1 MTEQL
6 TKERCRQIRI
16 LLSAMAATA
25 VLAIMA
31 ESVFES
37 LFERLSVRSV
47 VWDLLFGKCLIP
59 KGGVIGTAVFAA
71 AVLLIFSLRY
81 PGAARPLAATAW
93 GLLTVVYLLRS
104 VLVLYR
110 LWWESAVQTTPSDL
124 TAAHRTAIV
133 DSGALILLFL
143 LLAVCALCNK
153 PAPANAVCALIGISA
168 LLPVE
173 TLLHAADTDAAPLL
187 MGPAASMHGLLLG
200 ALWVRYGSRR
210 ALPDALLWGA
220 LAALLLR
227 TVVPIGGEYPLP
239 YPSSAGLSAQATAW
253 LTAAGI
259 LTVLIGRYC
268 AGRAGRAGHIV
279 RAAGYGVTAA
289 GLLAYAVGALSVLPT
304 IEGAVRAAGLCCLAA
319 AAIGQEVFLV
329 SPLQAAGTLVQLLP
343 QPDFWQRVGFSA
355 GHILLGFLLGAVCSV
370 VCSVAAERWVWVGAL
385 LSPVVQLVKATPVAS
400 FIILALVWVSG
411 KSLSILISFL
421 MVLPVL
427 YGAVRT
433 GIESA
438 DPQLLEMARVFRL
451 PLARRVKAIWL
462 PAVLPA
468 FRQGC
473 SVALGI
479 CWKSGVA
486 AEVIGL
492 PDGSIGDALYRAKIT
507 LSTGELFAWTFVI
520 ILLSAAFE
528 KLFLALLDK
537 AVARVLGEEGA
548 NA

>member
-1 MTEQL
+1 MWYL
-6 TKERCRQIRI
+6 KKEKDMRDKNEKIAKI
-16 LLSAMAATA
+16 
-25 VLAIMA
+25 
-31 ESVFES
+31 
-37 LFERLSVRSV
+37 EREKTRMKQKIKRRY
-47 VWDLLFGKCLIP
+47 G
-59 KGGVIGTAVFAA
+59 AA
-71 AVLLIFSLRY
+71 AVVF
-81 PGAARPLAATAW
+81 W
-93 GLLTVVYLLRS
+93 
-104 VLVLYR
+104 
-110 LWWESAVQTTPSDL
+110 
-124 TAAHRTAIV
+124 
-133 DSGALILLFL
+133 
-143 LLAVCALCNK
+143 LAV
-153 PAPANAVCALIGISA
+153 
-168 LLPVE
+168 
-173 TLLHAADTDAAPLL
+173 
-187 MGPAASMHGLLLG
+187 
-200 ALWVRYGSRR
+200 W
-210 ALPDALLWGA
+210 
-220 LAALLLR
+220 
-227 TVVPIGGEYPLP
+227 
-239 YPSSAGLSAQATAW
+239 Q
-253 LTAAGI
+253 
-259 LTVLIGRYC
+259 
-268 AGRAGRAGHIV
+268 
-279 RAAGYGVTAA
+279 
-289 GLLAYAVGALSVLPT
+289 
-304 IEGAVRAAGLCCLAA
+304 LAA

-370 VCSVAAERWVWVGAL
+370 VCSVAAERWVWVDAL
-385 LSPVVQLVKATPVAS
+385 LSPVIQLVKATPVAS

>member
-1 MTEQL
+1 MMWYLKKEKDMRDKNEKT
-6 TKERCRQIRI
+6 TKIEREKTRMKQKIKR
-16 LLSAMAATA
+16 
-25 VLAIMA
+25 
-31 ESVFES
+31 
-37 LFERLSVRSV
+37 RY
-47 VWDLLFGKCLIP
+47 G
-59 KGGVIGTAVFAA
+59 AA
-71 AVLLIFSLRY
+71 AVVF
-81 PGAARPLAATAW
+81 W
-93 GLLTVVYLLRS
+93 
-104 VLVLYR
+104 
-110 LWWESAVQTTPSDL
+110 
-124 TAAHRTAIV
+124 
-133 DSGALILLFL
+133 
-143 LLAVCALCNK
+143 LAV
-153 PAPANAVCALIGISA
+153 
-168 LLPVE
+168 
-173 TLLHAADTDAAPLL
+173 
-187 MGPAASMHGLLLG
+187 
-200 ALWVRYGSRR
+200 W
-210 ALPDALLWGA
+210 
-220 LAALLLR
+220 
-227 TVVPIGGEYPLP
+227 
-239 YPSSAGLSAQATAW
+239 Q
-253 LTAAGI
+253 
-259 LTVLIGRYC
+259 
-268 AGRAGRAGHIV
+268 
-279 RAAGYGVTAA
+279 
-289 GLLAYAVGALSVLPT
+289 
-304 IEGAVRAAGLCCLAA
+304 LAA

-370 VCSVAAERWVWVGAL
+370 VCSVAAERWVWVDAL
-385 LSPVVQLVKATPVAS
+385 LSPVMQLVKATPVAS

>member
-1 MTEQL
+1 MWYLKKEKDMRDKNEKT
-6 TKERCRQIRI
+6 TKIEREKTRMKQKIKR
-16 LLSAMAATA
+16 
-25 VLAIMA
+25 
-31 ESVFES
+31 
-37 LFERLSVRSV
+37 RY
-47 VWDLLFGKCLIP
+47 G
-59 KGGVIGTAVFAA
+59 AA
-71 AVLLIFSLRY
+71 AVVF
-81 PGAARPLAATAW
+81 W
-93 GLLTVVYLLRS
+93 
-104 VLVLYR
+104 
-110 LWWESAVQTTPSDL
+110 
-124 TAAHRTAIV
+124 
-133 DSGALILLFL
+133 
-143 LLAVCALCNK
+143 LAV
-153 PAPANAVCALIGISA
+153 
-168 LLPVE
+168 
-173 TLLHAADTDAAPLL
+173 
-187 MGPAASMHGLLLG
+187 
-200 ALWVRYGSRR
+200 W
-210 ALPDALLWGA
+210 
-220 LAALLLR
+220 
-227 TVVPIGGEYPLP
+227 
-239 YPSSAGLSAQATAW
+239 Q
-253 LTAAGI
+253 
-259 LTVLIGRYC
+259 
-268 AGRAGRAGHIV
+268 
-279 RAAGYGVTAA
+279 
-289 GLLAYAVGALSVLPT
+289 
-304 IEGAVRAAGLCCLAA
+304 LAA

-370 VCSVAAERWVWVGAL
+370 VCSVAAERWVWVDAL
-385 LSPVVQLVKATPVAS
+385 LSPVMQLVKATPVAS

-411 KSLSILISFL
+411 NSLSILISFL

-433 GIESA
+433 GIKSA

-537 AVARVLGEEGA
+537 AVARVLGEVGA